1 MADIM
6 DHLAAS
12 PCCNPEL
19 NLDEAMSAYSKLGFR
34 KFEVFDSWAG
44 SAFDIDGDPAFY
56 MSKGKEYGLV
66 FSSMHLP
73 AVGEDLNISRS
84 VAGARFAEEIGCP
97 IVLFKACD
105 RKTYIE
111 AGKAFLDATDDL
123 AIVPV
128 LQNHFGTPISS
139 LADFEEVLTGLDD
152 KRMKTCL
159 EVGHFHSAGV
169 IWRDGYDLL
178 GDSIRLVHIKD
189 QVGPQSVPFGKG
201 EVDLIGLF
209 AHMKSV
215 GYGGDYVV
223 EMEVTDAENTIQ
235 YLADAIDYLKTN
247 CEV

>member
-1 MADIM
+1 
-6 DHLAAS
+6 
-12 PCCNPEL
+12 
-19 NLDEAMSAYSKLGFR
+19 
-34 KFEVFDSWAG
+34 
-44 SAFDIDGDPAFY
+44 
-56 MSKGKEYGLV
+56 
-66 FSSMHLP
+66 
-73 AVGEDLNISRS
+73 
-84 VAGARFAEEIGCP
+84 
-97 IVLFKACD
+97 
-105 RKTYIE
+105 
-111 AGKAFLDATDDL
+111 
-123 AIVPV
+123 
-128 LQNHFGTPISS
+128 
-139 LADFEEVLTGLDD
+139 
-152 KRMKTCL
+152 MKTCL

>member
-56 MSKGKEYGLV
+56 MGKSKEYGLV

-73 AVGEDLNISRS
+73 AVGEDLDISQS

-105 RKTYIE
+105 RKTCRCCRTTS
-111 AGKAFLDATDDL
+111 GRRS
-123 AIVPV
+123 VRW
-128 LQNHFGTPISS
+128 QIS
-139 LADFEEVLTGLDD
+139 
-152 KRMKTCL
+152 R
-159 EVGHFHSAGV
+159 
-169 IWRDGYDLL
+169 
-178 GDSIRLVHIKD
+178 
-189 QVGPQSVPFGKG
+189 
-201 EVDLIGLF
+201 
-209 AHMKSV
+209 KSSP
-215 GYGGDYVV
+215 GWTTSG
-223 EMEVTDAENTIQ
+223 
-235 YLADAIDYLKTN
+235 
-247 CEV
+247 